1 MSDRYIRRF
10 ALPERLYT
18 ASAPVVLAAGVLLED
33 TRLPR
38 LVAQLKWKSIDARL
52 LTALTVAV
60 RCPAEAGGDGVE
72 TIFTYSGLHT
82 PRGQTFGVYTAV
94 VLPWGD
100 QRYMEVRA
108 LSADFADGTRW
119 TAPEDAVWAP
129 LPAFTALAGAV
140 EDPELLT
147 LSASLPRNRYAFW
160 SGQGLWYCPCGGVNR
175 GEEAACHRCGC
186 SRAEAERLATPE
198 GLRQVRR
205 EQAEEAERLARE
217 EARRRE
223 EAQARA
229 EERKEAA
236 RQQLSVLKA
245 RFHRGPAPAETLQ
258 EAPEPMTARETRE
271 IVPEPREASGTEP
284 WEASAP
290 ADGEAVGTLTPAP
303 EEAVEPRE
311 ETAPVPAA
319 KPRKRKKAMGIAAV
333 VVLLAVAGFFFL
345 SRLLGGTDA
354 DIGITGVRV
363 LHVTAPGDGETVILT
378 VEEDTEGVC
387 TVTPDLVRQQIPGVE
402 YINLDGVPD
411 MGDDIDPYLIN
422 SFQMAMLVTSQGEY
436 GSEGEWGSFDADTA
450 SKRLQCL
457 LLYDDNFH
465 LCGHA
470 VGAPKEAEDGVWQLE
485 VTLCDYDFKALYEQQ
500 RSAFEAQRAETF
512 SNYIAPEDITA
523 SGAEYFLEGYNTGRG
538 PTLLPGDPQA
548 YNLWAQYTS
557 PYVEQHSRELDR
569 LKDRLPREDRW
580 RAFLLLDRD
589 HQLLGYTMMDSNG
602 AGGQV
607 TDADITPLG
616 TVDLYLE
623 ENDRGQCEFTEELL
637 RQAVPEMDFFNF
649 GGYMPDLSGD
659 VKAYVKDSFHMAWLV
674 ASQGRQRGGHS
685 SAIWNLAED
694 QIFTLLLYSDFTT
707 LCGYFIGAPEN
718 LGGGRWCMEI
728 TLCDYDFSALYQEQ
742 AVGYTAAPQLPE
754 ISQDDI
760 ASCGAAWYIEP
771 VDQLYGADS
780 FNHRL
785 RLQSLWSRATSPYIS
800 RFRRPITDFPNAA
813 RWATEEFPHDYLLL
827 DESGQYLGYV
837 TVTDGERVAAMD
849 FTSSGSHAA
858 NTGTVSLDLTA
869 DGEYCPVTLKQIQT
883 LVPQTR
889 RMEFR
894 GVPDLGSLEE
904 HLKVSDQM
912 AFLIAYGGIYGDG
925 QSSGRFSVQGGR
937 APFRAL
943 LLYSDDTTLCGYFI
957 GQPNHVGGD
966 IWRMDIT
973 LCDYD
978 FSDLYEQQKREF
990 EQASMPQYISQDQ
1003 AAKSGAAW
1011 CIDTGYYFSEA
1022 SDFTQTAELYG
1033 LWSREQ
1039 SVGKERFCKS
1049 AADLEQL
1056 RPSSGDDTRAYVLL
1070 LDKNYRSIGYTILTA

>member
-10 ALPERLYT
+10 ALPERLYA

-38 LVAQLKWKSIDARL
+38 LVAQMKWKSIAPRPL
-52 LTALTVAV
+52 AALTVAV
-60 RCPAEAGGDGVE
+60 RCPGEDGE
-72 TIFTYSGLHT
+72 TVFTYTDLRIT
-82 PRGQTFGVYTAV
+82 RGQTFGVYTAV
-94 VLPWGD
+94 VLPMSP
-100 QRYMEVRA
+100 QRSMEIRA
-108 LSADFADGTRW
+108 LSADFTDGTRW
-119 TAPEDAVWAP
+119 TAPEGAVWAP
-129 LPAFTALAGAV
+129 LPAFDALAGAV
-140 EDPELLT
+140 EDPELLA
-147 LSASLPRNRYAFW
+147 LSAALPRNRYAFW

-186 SRAEAERLATPE
+186 SRSEAERLATPE

-205 EQAEEAERLARE
+205 ERTEEAERLARE
-217 EARRRE
+217 EAQRRE

-229 EERKEAA
+229 RERKEAA
-236 RQQLSVLKA
+236 RQRLSGLKA
-245 RFHRGPAPAETLQ
+245 RFHRGPAPAETPQ
-258 EAPEPMTARETRE
+258 EAPEPLTARETRE
-271 IVPEPREASGTEP
+271 IVPEPLEASGTEP

-303 EEAVEPRE
+303 EEALEPRE

-319 KPRKRKKAMGIAAV
+319 KPRRRGKKALGIAAV
-333 VVLLAVAGFFFL
+333 VVLLAAAGFFFL

-354 DIGITGVRV
+354 DIGITEVWV
-363 LHVTAPGDGETVILT
+363 LHVTAPGDGETVLFT
-378 VEEDTEGVC
+378 VEEDDEGVC
-387 TVTPDLVRQQIPGVE
+387 TVTPELVREQIPGVE
-402 YINLDGVPD
+402 YLNLDGVPD

-422 SFQMAMLVTSQGEY
+422 SFQMAMLVTSRGEY
-436 GSEGEWGSFDADTA
+436 GSENEWGSFDANRDPD
-450 SKRLQCL
+450 SPLCL
-457 LLYDDNFH
+457 LLYDSNFH
-465 LCGHA
+465 LMGHA
-470 VGAPKEAEDGVWQLE
+470 VGVPQEAGDGLWQME
-485 VTLCDYDFKALYEQQ
+485 VTLCDYDFTALYEQQ
-500 RSAFEAQRAETF
+500 LSNFEAQQEETF
-512 SNYIAPEDITA
+512 ANYIAPEDILD
-523 SGAEYFLEGYNTGRG
+523 SGAAYFLEGYNTGRG
-538 PTLLPGDPQA
+538 PTLLPGDAQT
-548 YNLWAQYTS
+548 YHLWAQYTS
-557 PYVEQHSRELDR
+557 PYVEQHCREMDR
-569 LKDRLPREDRW
+569 LRDRLPRDDRW
-580 RAFLLLDRD
+580 RAYLLLDED
-589 HQLLGYTMMDSNG
+589 YQLLGYTMMDSTG
-602 AGGQV
+602 GGGQAAN
-607 TDADITPLG
+607 TELTPLG
-616 TVDLYLE
+616 TVELIVE
-623 ENDRGQCEFTEELL
+623 ENSDGNCEFTEEKL
-637 RQAVPEMDFFNF
+637 RQIVPEMDFFNF
-649 GGYMPDLSGD
+649 EGFVPDLSGD
-659 VKAYVKDSFHMAWLV
+659 VKAYVTDSLHMAWLV
-674 ASQGRQRGGHS
+674 ASQGRERGGHS
-685 SAIWNLAED
+685 SATWNLSAD
-694 QIFTLLLYSDFTT
+694 HIFTLLLYRDFTT
-707 LCGYFIGAPEN
+707 LCGYFVGAPED
-718 LGGGRWCMEI
+718 LGGGRWRMEI
-728 TLCDYDFSALYQEQ
+728 TLCDYNFSALYQEQ
-742 AVGYTAAPQLPE
+742 SVGYTAAPQLPE

-760 ASCGAAWYIEP
+760 VSCGAVWYIEP
-771 VDQLYGADS
+771 VEQLYGEDS

-800 RFRRPITDFPNAA
+800 RFRHPITDFPNAA

-827 DESGQYLGYV
+827 DESGQYMGYV

-849 FTSSGSHAA
+849 FSFPSVLSTS

-957 GQPNHVGGD
+957 GEPSHVGGD
-966 IWRMDIT
+966 TWRMDIT

-990 EQASMPQYISQDQ
+990 EQASMPRYISQDQ

-1011 CIDTGYYFSEA
+1011 CISTGYYFSED
-1022 SDFTQTAELYG
+1022 SDFTRTTELYG
-1033 LWSREQ
+1033 MWSREQ
-1039 SVGKERFCKS
+1039 SMGKERFCKS

-1056 RPSSGDDTRAYVLL
+1056 RPSSGDNTRAYVLL